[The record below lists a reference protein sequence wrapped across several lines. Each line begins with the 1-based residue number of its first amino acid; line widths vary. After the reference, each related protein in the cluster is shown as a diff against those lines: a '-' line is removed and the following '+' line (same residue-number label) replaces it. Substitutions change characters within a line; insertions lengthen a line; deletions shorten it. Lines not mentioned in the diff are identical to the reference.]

1 MLLQALC
8 GEVTW
13 VTADHAAEAAGQLSV
28 RAGQQVEVVG
38 GLEGGMDG
46 SVLVRLAG
54 PALDSALPDTGY
66 VPASC
71 LKLPPSKTFQLCK
84 EPVLGHGDSADPG
97 RATCNLHNN
106 NDHDDHS

>member
-38 GLEGGMDG
+38 GMEGGQD

>member
-38 GLEGGMDG
+38 GMEAGQD

-84 EPVLGHGDSADPG
+84 EPVLGHGDLADPG
-97 RATCNLHNN
+97 RAAFTCDFH
-106 NDHDDHS
+106 NDHDYLS

>member
-84 EPVLGHGDSADPG
+84 ETVLGHGDSADPG
-97 RATCNLHNN
+97 RAACNPH
-106 NDHDDHS
+106 DHLT